1 MQITFKTLQQQTF
14 KLEIDESATV
24 RLTTWSITSRSRSFI
39 QFSDIYIDYSIFLS
53 FLVIFVCSVCYVYCI
68 SIILSFSP
76 FDYLK
81 SKLLFQISK

>member
-24 RLTTWSITSRSRSFI
+24 RLTTLSITSRSRSFI

-53 FLVIFVCSVCYVYCI
+53 FLVIFVCSVCYVYCV
-68 SIILSFSP
+68 SIILSFSA
-76 FDYLK
+76 FGYLK